1 MSALREAFDA
11 IRQLAVMS
19 QDVYNRAM
27 VGAMPEND
35 SLVMTVSAGG
45 EENVGLD
52 LCGDL
57 NLDVVVNAKHR
68 IQTSAWDALN
78 DIHYTLSRIKSLPTG
93 NGWQVLSV
101 STSSTPTFIEFDGD
115 QYLYGSGLEV
125 HIYIE

>member
-11 IRQLAVMS
+11 VRHLALMS
-19 QDVYNRAM
+19 QDVYDRAI
-27 VGAMPEND
+27 VGAMPEKD

-52 LCGDL
+52 LRGDL
-57 NLDVVVNAKHR
+57 NLDVVVNAKHNLQ
-68 IQTSAWDALN
+68 INAWDALN
-78 DIHYTLSRIKSLPTG
+78 DIHHALSREKHLPTG

-101 STSSTPTFIEFDGD
+101 STSSAPTFIEFDGD

>member
-57 NLDVVVNAKHR
+57 NLDIVVNAKHR
-68 IQTSAWDALN
+68 LQTSAWDALN
-78 DIHYTLSRIKSLPTG
+78 DIHYTLSRMKNLPTG
-93 NGWQVLSV
+93 DGWQVLSV

>member
-1 MSALREAFDA
+1 MSTLREAFDGL
-11 IRQLAVMS
+11 RRLALLS
-19 QDVYNRAM
+19 QEVYDRIN

-35 SLVMTVSAGG
+35 SLVMTVSAGI

-52 LCGDL
+52 LRGDL

-68 IQTSAWDALN
+68 LQTSAWDALN
-78 DIHYTLSRIKSLPTG
+78 DIHYTIPRMKDLPAG
-93 NGWQVLSV
+93 NGWQILSV
-101 STSSTPTFIEFDGD
+101 STSSSPTFIEFDGD

>member
-11 IRQLAVMS
+11 VRKLAVMA
-19 QDVYNRAM
+19 QDVYSRAV
-27 VGAMPEND
+27 VGYMPESD

-52 LCGDL
+52 LRGDL

-68 IQTSAWDALN
+68 LQTSAWDALN
-78 DIHYTLSRIKSLPTG
+78 DIHYTLSRIKSLPAG
-93 NGWQVLSV
+93 DGWQVLSI
-101 STSSTPTFIEFDGD
+101 STSSSPTFIEFDGD

>member
-68 IQTSAWDALN
+68 LQTSAWDALN
-78 DIHYTLSRIKSLPTG
+78 DIHYTLSRMKNLPTG
-93 NGWQVLSV
+93 DGWQVLSV